1 MKDMKWLYNM
11 VITFFAAGCLTACS
25 DYLEVDSNFKDRLTI
40 EKVFTDKDYTDAWLS
55 NTYSYLRGQNQD
67 VGGKESVP
75 TNFADDIYW
84 ADWNDAGNGKST
96 NGSYY
101 SFFRNVEYNENW
113 YQDSYK
119 ASYLGINKACVFLN
133 NIHMNQQLTDEER
146 ADYAAQARFVRAYYY
161 WLLLR
166 KYGPI
171 PLIPDEGEDYMQDY
185 DGLARP
191 RNTYDECVEYITSE
205 LVKAAQDLPLERGA
219 NNIARPTRGAA
230 LAARAKVLLYAAS
243 PLMNGNTDSYAQQMV
258 DDKGN
263 RLLAAE
269 YDESKWAKA
278 AAAARDV
285 MELPGNNDGHRYQ
298 LYVKS
303 RITSGTEDYPET
315 IEPFKDRNFSENNWP
330 YGYADIDPFESYR
343 SVFNGELSAHENPE
357 LIFSRVDNITVD
369 NSSGGITSPDAIA
382 NMVLHQLPTL
392 AGGWGVHGMTQKQCD
407 AYYMNDGTDCPGKDK
422 EIGRGDG
429 SSRLTGYVT
438 SDDVDAGRYKPLRAG
453 VSLQYAN
460 REPRFYASVGFNG
473 SVWNMTSLGNKQGA
487 TQPNQQVW
495 YYRGTSEGYNGGN
508 RIFTGIGIKKY
519 VNPYDAKYQNELLYR
534 QKAEPAIRYAEI
546 LLIYA
551 EALNEL
557 GEGASYDI
565 PSWDGSITYTVRR
578 DVEEMKK
585 GIQPVRI
592 RAGVPDYSP
601 TEYQNQDVF
610 RKKLKR
616 ERQIELM
623 GENHRYYD
631 LRRWKIDAPLEE
643 ETLIYGCNMLM
654 DDGHKDLFHTPVAI
668 MSLPVRFVEKSYFW
682 PFSHEQLQR
691 NKRLTQNPGWTYY
704 D

>member
-1 MKDMKWLYNM
+1 MKNMKWLYNT
-11 VITFFAAGCLTACS
+11 VIMICAVCYLEACS
-25 DYLEVDSNFKDRLTI
+25 DYLEVEHNFKDRLTI
-40 EKVFTDKDYTDAWLS
+40 EKVFTNRDYTDSWLS
-55 NTYSYLRGQNQD
+55 NTYSYLRDQNQD

-84 ADWNDAGNGKST
+84 ADWNNEGNGKYT

-101 SFFRNVEYNENW
+101 SYFRNVEYSENW
-113 YQDSYK
+113 YQDTYIRC
-119 ASYLGINKACVFLN
+119 YLGINKACVFLKY
-133 NIHMNQQLTDEER
+133 IHMNTELTDEER
-146 ADYAAQARFVRAYYY
+146 LDYAAQARFVRAYYY

-166 KYGPI
+166 KYGPV
-171 PLIPDEGEDYMQDY
+171 PLIPDAGEDYTQDY
-185 DGLARP
+185 DALARP

-205 LVKAAQDLPLERGA
+205 LATAAKDLPLVRGT
-219 NNIARPTRGAA
+219 NNIARPTCGAA
-230 LAARAKVLLYAAS
+230 LATRAKVFLYAAS

-258 DDKGN
+258 NDEGN
-263 RLLAAE
+263 RLLSAE
-269 YDESKWAKA
+269 YDESKWARA
-278 AAAARDV
+278 AAAAKDV
-285 MELPGNNDGHRYQ
+285 MELPGNNNGHRYQ
-298 LYVKS
+298 LYIKN
-303 RITSGTEDYPET
+303 RITSGGTEDYPET
-315 IEPFKDRNFSENNWP
+315 IEPFDDGNFSKKSWP
-330 YGYADIDPFESYR
+330 DGYADIDPFESYR
-343 SVFNGELSAHENPE
+343 SVFNGELSAFANPE

-369 NSSGGITSPDAIA
+369 QSSGGVNSMDAIA
-382 NMVLHQLPTL
+382 NMVLHQLPTI
-392 AGGWGVHGMTQKQCD
+392 AGGWSVHGMTQKQCD
-407 AYYMNDGTDCPGKDK
+407 SYYMFDGTDCPGKDK

-429 SSRLTGYVT
+429 SNRLGGYVT
-438 SDDVDAGRYKPLRAG
+438 DEDVSSRRYRPLRAG

-473 SVWNMTSLGNKQGA
+473 SVWNMTSLSGKDGA
-487 TQPNQQVW
+487 AAPNQQVW

-534 QKAEPAIRYAEI
+534 KKAEPAIRYAEI

-557 GEGASYDI
+557 EGSYDI
-565 PSWDGSITYTVRR
+565 PSWDGTVVYTLNR
-578 DVEEMKK
+578 DVNELKK
-585 GIQPVRI
+585 GIRPVRI
-592 RAGVPDYSP
+592 RAGVPDYSEP
-601 TEYQNQDVF
+601 EYQNKDVF

-631 LRRWKIDAPLEE
+631 LRRWKDAPQEE
-643 ETLIYGCNMLM
+643 EMLIYGCNMLM
-654 DDGHKDLFHTPVAI
+654 DENHRDLFHTPVAI

-691 NKRLTQNPGWTYY
+691 NKRLTQNPGWTSY